1 METIIKSYVTS
12 DHFPIFATEKKVG
25 TEKMISKNLILKFKI
40 PFPLELH
47 ILRKALVILY
57 TIKYDDMMILY
68 MIKYDDIMILRY
80 DYMPHNS
87 PVANLLHLLPYKII
101 KIFGKIVKI

>member
-1 METIIKSYVTS
+1 MQTRYFVNGNHNQIICDLRPLSNIC
-12 DHFPIFATEKKVG
+12 DRKKVG
-25 TEKMISKNLILKFKI
+25 TEKVISKNLNFKFQI

-68 MIKYDDIMILRY
+68 MIKYDDMILRN

-87 PVANLLHLLPYKII
+87 ITDC
-101 KIFGKIVKI
+101 